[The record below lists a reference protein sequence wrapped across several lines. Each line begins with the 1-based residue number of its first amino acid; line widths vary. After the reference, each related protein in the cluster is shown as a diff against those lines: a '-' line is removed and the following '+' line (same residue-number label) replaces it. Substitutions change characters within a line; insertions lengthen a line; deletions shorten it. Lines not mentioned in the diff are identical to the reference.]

1 LGFEDG
7 SSIDLDAFENIEE
20 NEVKTIRI
28 KYQMKERKAVTVKV
42 LPVTLYISEIVNIL
56 LKDVTF
62 GRLREQFC
70 NENNLDPS
78 KVRFIFDSNRLKD
91 DETPA
96 SIEMENDDAIDVY
109 LDS

>member
-42 LPVTLYISEIVNIL
+42 LPVT
-56 LKDVTF
+56 F
-62 GRLREQFC
+62 
-70 NENNLDPS
+70 
-78 KVRFIFDSNRLKD
+78 
-91 DETPA
+91 
-96 SIEMENDDAIDVY
+96 
-109 LDS
+109 